1 MLRPPSGPQ
10 ELMLTVVL
18 PCSSCIVVL
27 SAPFLVF
34 KGWRTDSMCVQLRL
48 FLRNPLTVLPT
59 CCLWVTSLLFLS
71 DWSAQLFVFAS
82 YTALVMVFSLMVARK
97 KSDITRR
104 TSEVA
109 RAMALSRES
118 PVSTRRG
125 FVLSVDRL
133 TFVLQLLSLA
143 NNMGSLGFSS
153 LQSGIIPAI
162 DLCTRR
168 DIVWCQDVWNDIHL
182 CLVWLLLV
190 LQSALVL
197 FLLSKSLPGDL
208 IGLPTNIS
216 IALATSSYHWQR
228 SF

>member
-1 MLRPPSGPQ
+1 
-10 ELMLTVVL
+10 MLTVVL
-18 PCSSCIVVL
+18 PCSSCIIVL

-34 KGWRTDSMCVQLRL
+34 KGWTTDNMCVQLRM
-48 FLRNPLTVLPT
+48 FLRNPQTILPT

-82 YTALVMVFSLMVARK
+82 YTALAMVFSLMVARK
-97 KSDITRR
+97 KSDITYR

-109 RAMALSRES
+109 RAMALSSERTG
-118 PVSTRRG
+118 STRPG

-133 TFVLQLLSLA
+133 TFVVQLLSLA
-143 NNMGSLGFSS
+143 HNAGSLGFSS
-153 LQSGIIPAI
+153 LPCGIIPAI
-162 DLCTRR
+162 DLCSRR
-168 DIVWCQDVWNDIHL
+168 DILWCQDVWSDIHL

-197 FLLSKSLPGDL
+197 FLLSKSIPGDL
-208 IGLPTNIS
+208 VSLPTNIS
-216 IALATSSYHWQR
+216 INLATSSYHWQR